1 MSTFIATSCCQKLT
15 TKCLNGTLYDKE
27 DKDVLISKLTSRIQK
42 LEQQDKDYD
51 LLNQEFK
58 QLEND
63 VNLLNEAKLRLEYEI
78 KQSDESNNKKISDL
92 KGENEN
98 LQNALNDKL
107 CVNKKLFEE
116 KQCLENQLKLKN
128 DEITDLSNKLNNIN
142 NRFNSAQNDKDDLEN
157 TLRGL
162 NDIKTQ
168 QRDKIAELVDDNK
181 KLANLCQEQEHSLYL
196 AGQEQAKLN
205 KKLNDDQAN
214 INNLNSKLRIH
225 DNNLNNLQNQLDKSN
240 ELNMKLKND
249 LQKLEDAY
257 RTYTIDNQ
265 TLSDELNKQHALKE
279 DEEKNNSELKLVL
292 GDRKNKLRTL
302 NEDYIYLKSLHDKSC
317 EERNMLQM
325 ETGKLEEHVMLLT
338 KQNENLSDE
347 IAQVIK
353 EDNQMKDI
361 LNRSERMSTMLKSND
376 SILSSMPQELLNAS
390 ACFENSN
397 CQINC
402 DKENESSRA
411 NMSHERQRS
420 LSPKFTYSRIEKN
433 IED

>member
-1 MSTFIATSCCQKLT
+1 MSTFIATQCCQKLT

-78 KQSDESNNKKISDL
+78 KQRDESNNKRISDL

-128 DEITDLSNKLNNIN
+128 DEITDLTNKLNNIN
-142 NRFNSAQNDKDDLEN
+142 NRFSSAQNDKGDLEN

-162 NDIKTQ
+162 NDIKAQ

-196 AGQEQAKLN
+196 AGQEKAKLS

-225 DNNLNNLQNQLDKSN
+225 DSNLNNLQNQLDKSN

-249 LQKLEDAY
+249 LQNLEDAY
-257 RTYTIDNQ
+257 RNFSLDNQ
-265 TLSDELNKQHALKE
+265 KMNDELNKQHALKE
-279 DEEKNNSELKLVL
+279 DEEKNNTQLKLVL

-302 NEDYIYLKSLHDKSC
+302 NEDYIYLKNLKDKAC
-317 EERNMLQM
+317 EDRNMLQM
-325 ETGKLEEHVMLLT
+325 ETGKLEEHIITLT
-338 KQNENLSDE
+338 KQNEKLSDE
-347 IAQVIK
+347 IAKVIN

-361 LNRSERMSTMLKSND
+361 LNRSERMSIMLKSND
-376 SILSSMPQELLNAS
+376 SILSQMPQELLNAS
-390 ACFENSN
+390 NCFDNSK
-397 CQINC
+397 CQIPC
-402 DKENESSRA
+402 DENNNRTNLSQ
-411 NMSHERQRS
+411 ERQRS
-420 LSPKFTYSRIEKN
+420 LSPKFTYSRIDKN
-433 IED
+433 LGN

>member
-1 MSTFIATSCCQKLT
+1 MSTFIATQCCQKLT

-58 QLEND
+58 QMEND

-78 KQSDESNNKKISDL
+78 KQRDESNNKRISDL

-128 DEITDLSNKLNNIN
+128 DEITDLTNKLNNIN
-142 NRFNSAQNDKDDLEN
+142 NRFSSAQNDKGDLEN

-162 NDIKTQ
+162 NDIKAQ

-196 AGQEQAKLN
+196 AGQEKAKLS

-225 DNNLNNLQNQLDKSN
+225 DSNLNNLKNQLDKSN

-249 LQKLEDAY
+249 LQNLEDAY
-257 RTYTIDNQ
+257 RNFSLDNQ
-265 TLSDELNKQHALKE
+265 KMNDELNKQHALKE
-279 DEEKNNSELKLVL
+279 DEEKNNTQLKLVL

-302 NEDYIYLKSLHDKSC
+302 NEDYIYLKNLQDKAC
-317 EERNMLQM
+317 EDRNMLQM
-325 ETGKLEEHVMLLT
+325 ETGKLEEHIITLT
-338 KQNENLSDE
+338 KQNEKLSDE
-347 IAQVIK
+347 IAKVIN

-361 LNRSERMSTMLKSND
+361 LNRSERMSIMLKSND
-376 SILSSMPQELLNAS
+376 SILSQMPQELLNAS
-390 ACFENSN
+390 NCFDNSK
-397 CQINC
+397 CQIPC
-402 DKENESSRA
+402 DENNNRTNLSQ
-411 NMSHERQRS
+411 ERQRS
-420 LSPKFTYSRIEKN
+420 LSPKFTYSRIDKN
-433 IED
+433 LGN

>member
-1 MSTFIATSCCQKLT
+1 MSTFIATQCCQKLT

-78 KQSDESNNKKISDL
+78 KQRDESNNKRISDL

-128 DEITDLSNKLNNIN
+128 DEITDLTNKLNNIN
-142 NRFNSAQNDKDDLEN
+142 NRFSSAQNDKGDLEN

-162 NDIKTQ
+162 NDIKAQ

-196 AGQEQAKLN
+196 AGQEKAKLS

-225 DNNLNNLQNQLDKSN
+225 DSNLNNLQNQLDKSN

-249 LQKLEDAY
+249 LQNLEDAY
-257 RTYTIDNQ
+257 RNFSLDNQ
-265 TLSDELNKQHALKE
+265 KMNDELNKQHALKE
-279 DEEKNNSELKLVL
+279 DEEKNNTQLKLVL

-302 NEDYIYLKSLHDKSC
+302 NEDYIYLKNLQDKAC
-317 EERNMLQM
+317 EDRNMLQM
-325 ETGKLEEHVMLLT
+325 ETGKLEEHIISLT
-338 KQNENLSDE
+338 KQNEKLSDE
-347 IAQVIK
+347 IAKVIN

-361 LNRSERMSTMLKSND
+361 LNRSERMSIMLKSND
-376 SILSSMPQELLNAS
+376 SILSQMPQELLNAS
-390 ACFENSN
+390 NCFDNSK
-397 CQINC
+397 CQIPC
-402 DKENESSRA
+402 DENNNRTNLSQ
-411 NMSHERQRS
+411 ERQRS
-420 LSPKFTYSRIEKN
+420 LSPKFTYSRIDKN
-433 IED
+433 LGN

>member
-1 MSTFIATSCCQKLT
+1 MSTFIATQCCQKLT

-78 KQSDESNNKKISDL
+78 KQRDESNNKRITDL

-128 DEITDLSNKLNNIN
+128 DEITDLTNKLNNIN
-142 NRFNSAQNDKDDLEN
+142 NRFSSAQNDKGDLEN

-162 NDIKTQ
+162 NDIKAQ

-196 AGQEQAKLN
+196 AGQEKAKLS

-225 DNNLNNLQNQLDKSN
+225 DSNLNNLQNQLDKSN
-240 ELNMKLKND
+240 ELNIKLKND
-249 LQKLEDAY
+249 LQNLEDAY
-257 RTYTIDNQ
+257 RNFSLDNQ
-265 TLSDELNKQHALKE
+265 TMNDELNKQHALKE
-279 DEEKNNSELKLVL
+279 DEEKNNTQLKLVL

-302 NEDYIYLKSLHDKSC
+302 NEDYIYLKNLQDKAC
-317 EERNMLQM
+317 EDRNMLQM
-325 ETGKLEEHVMLLT
+325 ETGKLEEHIITLT
-338 KQNENLSDE
+338 KQNEKLSDE
-347 IAQVIK
+347 IAKVIN

-361 LNRSERMSTMLKSND
+361 LNRSERMSIMLKSND
-376 SILSSMPQELLNAS
+376 SILSQMPQELLNAS
-390 ACFENSN
+390 NCFDNSK
-397 CQINC
+397 CQIPC
-402 DKENESSRA
+402 DENNNRTNLSQ
-411 NMSHERQRS
+411 ERQRS
-420 LSPKFTYSRIEKN
+420 LSPKFTYSRIDKN
-433 IED
+433 LGN

>member
-1 MSTFIATSCCQKLT
+1 MSTFISTQCCQKLT

-78 KQSDESNNKKISDL
+78 KQRDESNNKRISDL

-128 DEITDLSNKLNNIN
+128 DEITDLTNKLNNIN
-142 NRFNSAQNDKDDLEN
+142 NRFSSAQNDKGDLEN

-162 NDIKTQ
+162 NDIKAQ

-196 AGQEQAKLN
+196 AGQEKAKLS
-205 KKLNDDQAN
+205 KKLNGDQAN

-225 DNNLNNLQNQLDKSN
+225 DSNLNNLQNQLDKSN

-249 LQKLEDAY
+249 LQNLEDAY
-257 RTYTIDNQ
+257 RNFSLDNQ
-265 TLSDELNKQHALKE
+265 TMNDELNKQHALKE
-279 DEEKNNSELKLVL
+279 DEEKNNTQLKLVL

-302 NEDYIYLKSLHDKSC
+302 NEDYIYLKNLQDKAC
-317 EERNMLQM
+317 EDRNMLQM
-325 ETGKLEEHVMLLT
+325 ETGKLEEHIITLT
-338 KQNENLSDE
+338 KQNEKLSDE
-347 IAQVIK
+347 IAKVIN

-361 LNRSERMSTMLKSND
+361 LNRSERMSIMLKSND
-376 SILSSMPQELLNAS
+376 SILSKMPQELLNAS
-390 ACFENSN
+390 NCFDNSK
-397 CQINC
+397 CQIPC
-402 DKENESSRA
+402 DENNNRTNLSQ
-411 NMSHERQRS
+411 ERQRS
-420 LSPKFTYSRIEKN
+420 LSPKFTYSRIDKN
-433 IED
+433 LGN

>member
-27 DKDVLISKLTSRIQK
+27 DKDILISKLNSRIQK

-63 VNLLNEAKLRLEYEI
+63 VGLLNEAKLRLEYEI
-78 KQSDESNNKKISDL
+78 KQRDESYNKRISDL
-92 KGENEN
+92 KGDNEN

-128 DEITDLSNKLNNIN
+128 DEITDLTNKINNLNNK
-142 NRFNSAQNDKDDLEN
+142 FNSAENDKGDLSN

-162 NDIKTQ
+162 NELKAA

-196 AGQEQAKLN
+196 ANQEKAKLS
-205 KKLNDDQAN
+205 KKLNDDNAN
-214 INNLNSKLRIH
+214 ISNLNSKLRVH
-225 DNNLNNLQNQLDKSN
+225 SSNLNNLQNQLDKSN
-240 ELNMKLKND
+240 ELNLKLKKD
-249 LQKLEDAY
+249 LQNLENAY
-257 RTYTIDNQ
+257 QGFNADN
-265 TLSDELNKQHALKE
+265 LAMNDELNKEHNLRE
-279 DEEKNNSELKLVL
+279 DEEKNNNQLIIVL
-292 GDRKNKLRTL
+292 NDRKNKLRCL
-302 NEDYIYLKSLHDKSC
+302 NEDYIYLKNLHGKCC

-325 ETGKLEEHVMLLT
+325 ETNKLQEHVMILT
-338 KQNENLSDE
+338 KQNENLSNE
-347 IAQVIK
+347 LNEVIK

-361 LNRSERMSTMLKSND
+361 LNRGNRMSSILQSND
-376 SILSSMPQELLNAS
+376 SILSQMPQELLNAS
-390 ACFENSN
+390 NCFEMNKSQMIPDN
-397 CQINC
+397 RREVSQ
-402 DKENESSRA
+402 
-411 NMSHERQRS
+411 NMDRQRS
-420 LSPKFTYSRIEKN
+420 LSPKFTYSRIDKN
-433 IED
+433 I

>member
-1 MSTFIATSCCQKLT
+1 MSTFISTQCCQKLT

-78 KQSDESNNKKISDL
+78 KQRDESNNKRISDL

-128 DEITDLSNKLNNIN
+128 DEITDLTNKLNNIN
-142 NRFNSAQNDKDDLEN
+142 NRFSSAQKDKGDLEN

-162 NDIKTQ
+162 NDIKAQ

-196 AGQEQAKLN
+196 AGQEKAKLN

-214 INNLNSKLRIH
+214 INNLNSKIRIH
-225 DNNLNNLQNQLDKSN
+225 DSNLNNLQNQLDKSN

-249 LQKLEDAY
+249 LQNLEDAY
-257 RTYTIDNQ
+257 RNFSLDNQ
-265 TLSDELNKQHALKE
+265 TMNDELNKQHALKE
-279 DEEKNNSELKLVL
+279 DEEKNNTQLKLVL

-302 NEDYIYLKSLHDKSC
+302 NEDYIYLKNLQDKAC
-317 EERNMLQM
+317 EDRNMLQM
-325 ETGKLEEHVMLLT
+325 ETGKLEEHIIILT
-338 KQNENLSDE
+338 KQNEKLSDE
-347 IAQVIK
+347 IAKVIN

-376 SILSSMPQELLNAS
+376 SILSQMPQELLNAS
-390 ACFENSN
+390 NCFDNSK
-397 CQINC
+397 CQIPC
-402 DKENESSRA
+402 DENINRTNLSQ
-411 NMSHERQRS
+411 ERQRS
-420 LSPKFTYSRIEKN
+420 LSPKFTYSRIEKDFGN
-433 IED
+433 

>member
-1 MSTFIATSCCQKLT
+1 MSTFIATQCCQKLT

-78 KQSDESNNKKISDL
+78 KQRDESNNKRITDL

-128 DEITDLSNKLNNIN
+128 DEITDLTNKLNNIN
-142 NRFNSAQNDKDDLEN
+142 NRFSSAQNDKGDLEN

-162 NDIKTQ
+162 NDIKAQ

-196 AGQEQAKLN
+196 AGQEKAKLS

-225 DNNLNNLQNQLDKSN
+225 DSNLNNLQNQLDKSN

-249 LQKLEDAY
+249 LQNLEDAY
-257 RTYTIDNQ
+257 RNFSLDNQ
-265 TLSDELNKQHALKE
+265 TMNDELNKQHALKE
-279 DEEKNNSELKLVL
+279 DEEKNNTQLKLVL

-302 NEDYIYLKSLHDKSC
+302 NEDYIYLKNLQDKAC
-317 EERNMLQM
+317 EDRNMLQM
-325 ETGKLEEHVMLLT
+325 ETGKLEEHIITLT
-338 KQNENLSDE
+338 KQNEKLSDE
-347 IAQVIK
+347 IAKVIN

-361 LNRSERMSTMLKSND
+361 LNRSERMSIMLKSND
-376 SILSSMPQELLNAS
+376 SILSQMPQELLNAS
-390 ACFENSN
+390 NCFDNSK
-397 CQINC
+397 CQIPC
-402 DKENESSRA
+402 DENNNRTNLSQ
-411 NMSHERQRS
+411 ERQRS
-420 LSPKFTYSRIEKN
+420 LSPKFTYSRIDKN
-433 IED
+433 LGN

>member
-27 DKDVLISKLTSRIQK
+27 DKDILISKLNSRIQK

-63 VNLLNEAKLRLEYEI
+63 VGLLNEAKLRLEYEI
-78 KQSDESNNKKISDL
+78 KQRDESYNKRISDL
-92 KGENEN
+92 KGDNEN

-128 DEITDLSNKLNNIN
+128 DEITDLTNKINNLNNK
-142 NRFNSAQNDKDDLEN
+142 FNSAENDKGDLSN

-162 NDIKTQ
+162 NELKAA

-196 AGQEQAKLN
+196 ANQEKAKLS
-205 KKLNDDQAN
+205 KKLNDDNAN
-214 INNLNSKLRIH
+214 ISNLNSKLRVH
-225 DNNLNNLQNQLDKSN
+225 SSNLNNLQNQLDKSN
-240 ELNMKLKND
+240 ELNLKLKKD
-249 LQKLEDAY
+249 LQNLENAY
-257 RTYTIDNQ
+257 QGFNADN
-265 TLSDELNKQHALKE
+265 LAMNDELNKEHNLRE
-279 DEEKNNSELKLVL
+279 DEEKNNNQLIIVL
-292 GDRKNKLRTL
+292 NDRKNKLRCL
-302 NEDYIYLKSLHDKSC
+302 NEDYIYLKNLHGKCC

-325 ETGKLEEHVMLLT
+325 ETNKLQEHVMILT
-338 KQNENLSDE
+338 KQNENLSNE
-347 IAQVIK
+347 LNEVIK

-361 LNRSERMSTMLKSND
+361 LNRGNRMSSMLQSND
-376 SILSSMPQELLNAS
+376 SILSQMPQELLNAS
-390 ACFENSN
+390 NCFEMNKSQMIPDN
-397 CQINC
+397 RRELSQ
-402 DKENESSRA
+402 
-411 NMSHERQRS
+411 NMDRQRS
-420 LSPKFTYSRIEKN
+420 LSPKFTYSRIDKN
-433 IED
+433 I

>member
-1 MSTFIATSCCQKLT
+1 MSTFIATQCCQKLT

-78 KQSDESNNKKISDL
+78 KQRDESNNKRISDL

-128 DEITDLSNKLNNIN
+128 DEITDLTNKLNNIN
-142 NRFNSAQNDKDDLEN
+142 NRFSSAQNDKGDLEN

-162 NDIKTQ
+162 NDVKAQ

-196 AGQEQAKLN
+196 AGQEKAKLS

-225 DNNLNNLQNQLDKSN
+225 DSNLNNLQNQLDKSN

-249 LQKLEDAY
+249 LQNLEDAY
-257 RTYTIDNQ
+257 RNFSLDNQ
-265 TLSDELNKQHALKE
+265 KMNDELNKQHALKE
-279 DEEKNNSELKLVL
+279 DEEKNNTQLKLVL

-302 NEDYIYLKSLHDKSC
+302 NEDYIYLKNLQDKAC
-317 EERNMLQM
+317 EDRNMLQM
-325 ETGKLEEHVMLLT
+325 ETGKLEEHIITLT
-338 KQNENLSDE
+338 KQNEKLSDE
-347 IAQVIK
+347 IAKVIN

-361 LNRSERMSTMLKSND
+361 LNRSERMSIMLKSND
-376 SILSSMPQELLNAS
+376 SILSQMPQELLNAS
-390 ACFENSN
+390 NCFDNSK
-397 CQINC
+397 CQIPC
-402 DKENESSRA
+402 DENNNRTNLSQ
-411 NMSHERQRS
+411 ERQRS
-420 LSPKFTYSRIEKN
+420 LSPKFTYSRIDKN
-433 IED
+433 LGN

>member
-1 MSTFIATSCCQKLT
+1 MSTFIATQCCQKLT

-78 KQSDESNNKKISDL
+78 KQRDESNNKRISDL

-128 DEITDLSNKLNNIN
+128 DEITDLTNKLNNIN
-142 NRFNSAQNDKDDLEN
+142 NRFSSAQNDKGDLEN

-162 NDIKTQ
+162 NDIKAQ

-196 AGQEQAKLN
+196 AGQEKAKLS

-225 DNNLNNLQNQLDKSN
+225 DSNLNNLKNQLDKSN

-249 LQKLEDAY
+249 LQNLEDAY
-257 RTYTIDNQ
+257 RNFSLDNQ
-265 TLSDELNKQHALKE
+265 KMNDELNKQHALKE
-279 DEEKNNSELKLVL
+279 DEEKNNTQLKLVL

-302 NEDYIYLKSLHDKSC
+302 NEDYIYLKNLQDKAC
-317 EERNMLQM
+317 EDRNMLQM
-325 ETGKLEEHVMLLT
+325 ETGKLEEHIITLT
-338 KQNENLSDE
+338 KQNEKLSDE
-347 IAQVIK
+347 IAKVIN

-361 LNRSERMSTMLKSND
+361 LNRSERMSIMLKSND
-376 SILSSMPQELLNAS
+376 SILSQMPQELLNAS
-390 ACFENSN
+390 NCFDNSK
-397 CQINC
+397 CQIPC
-402 DKENESSRA
+402 DENNNRTNLSQ
-411 NMSHERQRS
+411 ERQRS
-420 LSPKFTYSRIEKN
+420 LSPKFTYSRIDKN
-433 IED
+433 LGN

>member
-1 MSTFIATSCCQKLT
+1 MSTFISTQCCQKLT

-78 KQSDESNNKKISDL
+78 KQRDESNNKRISDL

-128 DEITDLSNKLNNIN
+128 DEITDLTNKLNNIN
-142 NRFNSAQNDKDDLEN
+142 NRFSSAQNDKGDLEN

-162 NDIKTQ
+162 NDIKAQ

-196 AGQEQAKLN
+196 AGQEKAKLS

-225 DNNLNNLQNQLDKSN
+225 DSNLNNLQNQLDKSN

-249 LQKLEDAY
+249 LQNLEDAY
-257 RTYTIDNQ
+257 RNFSLDNQ
-265 TLSDELNKQHALKE
+265 TMNDELNKQHALKE
-279 DEEKNNSELKLVL
+279 DEEKNNTQLKLVL

-302 NEDYIYLKSLHDKSC
+302 NEDYIYLKNLQDKAC
-317 EERNMLQM
+317 EDRNMLQM
-325 ETGKLEEHVMLLT
+325 ETGKLEEHIITLT
-338 KQNENLSDE
+338 KQNEKLSDE
-347 IAQVIK
+347 IAKVIN

-361 LNRSERMSTMLKSND
+361 LNRSERMSIMLKSND
-376 SILSSMPQELLNAS
+376 SILSQMPQELLNAS
-390 ACFENSN
+390 NCFDNSK
-397 CQINC
+397 CQIPC
-402 DKENESSRA
+402 DENNNRTNLSQ
-411 NMSHERQRS
+411 ERQRS
-420 LSPKFTYSRIEKN
+420 LSPKFTYSRIDKN
-433 IED
+433 LGN

>member
-1 MSTFIATSCCQKLT
+1 MSTFISTQCCQKLT

-78 KQSDESNNKKISDL
+78 KQRDESNNKRISDL

-128 DEITDLSNKLNNIN
+128 DEITDLTNKLNNIN
-142 NRFNSAQNDKDDLEN
+142 NRFSSAQNDKGDLEN

-162 NDIKTQ
+162 NDIKAQ

-196 AGQEQAKLN
+196 AGQEKAKLS

-225 DNNLNNLQNQLDKSN
+225 DSNLNNLQNQLDKSN

-249 LQKLEDAY
+249 LQNLEDAY
-257 RTYTIDNQ
+257 RNFSLDNQ
-265 TLSDELNKQHALKE
+265 KMNDELNKQHALKE
-279 DEEKNNSELKLVL
+279 DEEKNNTQLKLVL

-302 NEDYIYLKSLHDKSC
+302 NEDYIYLKNLQDKAC
-317 EERNMLQM
+317 EDRNMLQM
-325 ETGKLEEHVMLLT
+325 ETGKLEEHIITLT
-338 KQNENLSDE
+338 KQNEKLSDE
-347 IAQVIK
+347 IAKVIN

-361 LNRSERMSTMLKSND
+361 LNRSERMSIMLKSND
-376 SILSSMPQELLNAS
+376 SILSQMPQELLNAS
-390 ACFENSN
+390 NCFDNSK
-397 CQINC
+397 CQIPC
-402 DKENESSRA
+402 DENNNRTNLSQ
-411 NMSHERQRS
+411 ERQRS
-420 LSPKFTYSRIEKN
+420 LSPKFTYSRIDKN
-433 IED
+433 LGN

>member
-1 MSTFIATSCCQKLT
+1 MSTFIATQCCQKLT

-78 KQSDESNNKKISDL
+78 KQRDESNNKRISDL

-128 DEITDLSNKLNNIN
+128 DEITDLTNKLNNIN
-142 NRFNSAQNDKDDLEN
+142 NRFSSAQNDKGDLEN

-162 NDIKTQ
+162 NDIKAQ

-196 AGQEQAKLN
+196 AGQEKAKLS

-225 DNNLNNLQNQLDKSN
+225 DTNLNNLQNQLDKSN

-249 LQKLEDAY
+249 LQNLEDAY
-257 RTYTIDNQ
+257 RNFSLDNQ
-265 TLSDELNKQHALKE
+265 KMNDELNKQHALKE
-279 DEEKNNSELKLVL
+279 DEEKNNTQLKLVL

-302 NEDYIYLKSLHDKSC
+302 NEDYIYLKNLQDKAC
-317 EERNMLQM
+317 EDRNMLQM
-325 ETGKLEEHVMLLT
+325 ETGKLEEHIITLT
-338 KQNENLSDE
+338 KQNEKLSDE
-347 IAQVIK
+347 IAKVIN

-361 LNRSERMSTMLKSND
+361 LNRSERMSIMLKSND
-376 SILSSMPQELLNAS
+376 SILSQMPQELLNAS
-390 ACFENSN
+390 NCFDNSK
-397 CQINC
+397 CQIPC
-402 DKENESSRA
+402 DENNNRTNLSQ
-411 NMSHERQRS
+411 ERQRS
-420 LSPKFTYSRIEKN
+420 LSPKFTYSRIDKN
-433 IED
+433 LGN

>member
-1 MSTFIATSCCQKLT
+1 MSTFIATQCCQKLT

-78 KQSDESNNKKISDL
+78 KQRDESNNKRISDL

-128 DEITDLSNKLNNIN
+128 DEITDLTNKLNNIN
-142 NRFNSAQNDKDDLEN
+142 NRFSSAQNDKGDLEN

-162 NDIKTQ
+162 NDIKAQ

-196 AGQEQAKLN
+196 AGQEKAKLS

-225 DNNLNNLQNQLDKSN
+225 DSNLNNLHNQLDKSN
-240 ELNMKLKND
+240 ELNIKLKND
-249 LQKLEDAY
+249 LQNLEDAY
-257 RTYTIDNQ
+257 RNFSLDNQ
-265 TLSDELNKQHALKE
+265 KMNDELNKQHALKE
-279 DEEKNNSELKLVL
+279 DEEKNNTQLKLVL

-302 NEDYIYLKSLHDKSC
+302 NEDYIYLKNLQDKAC
-317 EERNMLQM
+317 EDRNMLQM
-325 ETGKLEEHVMLLT
+325 ETGKLEEHIITLT
-338 KQNENLSDE
+338 KQNEKLSDE
-347 IAQVIK
+347 IAKVIN

-361 LNRSERMSTMLKSND
+361 LNRSERMSIMLKSND
-376 SILSSMPQELLNAS
+376 SILSQMPQELLNAS
-390 ACFENSN
+390 NCFDNSK
-397 CQINC
+397 CQIPC
-402 DKENESSRA
+402 DENNNRTNLSQ
-411 NMSHERQRS
+411 ERQRS
-420 LSPKFTYSRIEKN
+420 LSPKFTYSRIDKN
-433 IED
+433 LGN

>member
-1 MSTFIATSCCQKLT
+1 MSTFIATQCCQKLT

-78 KQSDESNNKKISDL
+78 KQRDESNNKRISDL

-128 DEITDLSNKLNNIN
+128 DEITDLTNKLNNIN
-142 NRFNSAQNDKDDLEN
+142 NRFSSAQNDKGDLEN

-162 NDIKTQ
+162 NDIKAQ

-181 KLANLCQEQEHSLYL
+181 KLANLCQEQEYSLYL
-196 AGQEQAKLN
+196 AGQEKAKLS

-225 DNNLNNLQNQLDKSN
+225 DSNLNNLQNQLDKSN

-249 LQKLEDAY
+249 LQNLEDTY
-257 RTYTIDNQ
+257 RNFSLDNQ
-265 TLSDELNKQHALKE
+265 TMNDELNKQHALKE
-279 DEEKNNSELKLVL
+279 DEEKNNTQLKLVL

-302 NEDYIYLKSLHDKSC
+302 NEDYIYLKNLQDKAC
-317 EERNMLQM
+317 EDRNMLQM
-325 ETGKLEEHVMLLT
+325 ETGKLEEHIITLT
-338 KQNENLSDE
+338 KQNEKLSDE
-347 IAQVIK
+347 IAKVIN

-361 LNRSERMSTMLKSND
+361 LNRSERMSIMLKSND
-376 SILSSMPQELLNAS
+376 SILSQMPQELLNAS
-390 ACFENSN
+390 NCFDNSK
-397 CQINC
+397 CQIPC
-402 DKENESSRA
+402 DENNNRTNLSQ
-411 NMSHERQRS
+411 ERQRS
-420 LSPKFTYSRIEKN
+420 LSPKFTYSRIDKN
-433 IED
+433 LGN

>member
-1 MSTFIATSCCQKLT
+1 MSTFIATQCCQKLT

-78 KQSDESNNKKISDL
+78 KQRDESNNKRISDL

-128 DEITDLSNKLNNIN
+128 DEITDLTNKLNNIN
-142 NRFNSAQNDKDDLEN
+142 NRFSSAQNDKGDLEN

-162 NDIKTQ
+162 NDIKAQ

-196 AGQEQAKLN
+196 AGQEKAKLS

-225 DNNLNNLQNQLDKSN
+225 DSNLNNLKNQLDKSN

-249 LQKLEDAY
+249 LQNLEDAY
-257 RTYTIDNQ
+257 RNFSLDNQ
-265 TLSDELNKQHALKE
+265 KMNDELNKQHALKE
-279 DEEKNNSELKLVL
+279 DEEKNNTQLKLVL

-302 NEDYIYLKSLHDKSC
+302 NEDYIYLKNLQDKAC
-317 EERNMLQM
+317 EDRNMLQM
-325 ETGKLEEHVMLLT
+325 ETGKLEEHIISLT
-338 KQNENLSDE
+338 KQNEKLSDE
-347 IAQVIK
+347 IAKVIN

-361 LNRSERMSTMLKSND
+361 LNRSERMSIMLKSND
-376 SILSSMPQELLNAS
+376 SILSQMPQELLNAS
-390 ACFENSN
+390 NCFDNSK
-397 CQINC
+397 CQIPC
-402 DKENESSRA
+402 DENNNRTNLSQ
-411 NMSHERQRS
+411 ERQRS
-420 LSPKFTYSRIEKN
+420 LSPKFTYSRIDKN
-433 IED
+433 LGN

>member
-1 MSTFIATSCCQKLT
+1 MSTFIATQCCQKLT

-78 KQSDESNNKKISDL
+78 KQRDESNNKRISDL

-128 DEITDLSNKLNNIN
+128 DEITDLTNKLNNIN
-142 NRFNSAQNDKDDLEN
+142 NRFSSAQNDKGDLEN

-162 NDIKTQ
+162 NDIKAQ

-196 AGQEQAKLN
+196 AGQEKAKLS

-225 DNNLNNLQNQLDKSN
+225 DSNLNNLHNQLDKSN

-249 LQKLEDAY
+249 LQNLEDAY
-257 RTYTIDNQ
+257 RNFSLDNQ
-265 TLSDELNKQHALKE
+265 KMNDELNKQHALKE
-279 DEEKNNSELKLVL
+279 DEEKNNTQLKLVL

-302 NEDYIYLKSLHDKSC
+302 NEDYIYLKNLQDKAC
-317 EERNMLQM
+317 EDRNMLQM
-325 ETGKLEEHVMLLT
+325 ETGKLEEHIITLT
-338 KQNENLSDE
+338 KQNEKLSDE
-347 IAQVIK
+347 IAKVIN

-361 LNRSERMSTMLKSND
+361 LNRSERMSIMLKSND
-376 SILSSMPQELLNAS
+376 SILSQMPQELLNAS
-390 ACFENSN
+390 NCFDNSK
-397 CQINC
+397 CQIPC
-402 DKENESSRA
+402 DENNNRTNLSQ
-411 NMSHERQRS
+411 ERQRS
-420 LSPKFTYSRIEKN
+420 LSPKFTYSRIDKN
-433 IED
+433 LGN